1 MENFFFKKKLPYLF
15 LYLFVL
21 SRYHYWRQNSKNMF
35 KKMMDRGD
43 PWMNEN
49 VTLESWKEKDI
60 EQCIFEQDPEC
71 YFVDGEAYDLTIVN
85 WGEIDFG

>member
-1 MENFFFKKKLPYLF
+1 
-15 LYLFVL
+15 
-21 SRYHYWRQNSKNMF
+21 
-35 KKMMDRGD
+35 
-43 PWMNEN
+43 MNEN

-85 WGEIDFG
+85 WGEIELG